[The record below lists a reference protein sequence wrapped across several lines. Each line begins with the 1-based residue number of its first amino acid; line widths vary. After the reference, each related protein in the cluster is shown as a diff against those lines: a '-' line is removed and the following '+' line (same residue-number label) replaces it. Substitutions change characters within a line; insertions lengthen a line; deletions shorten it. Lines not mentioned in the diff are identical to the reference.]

1 MKSNNHAK
9 SKNNWLMIMV
19 KTDTGSVRFKHPHVL
34 MQHVKWQV
42 IHMRY
47 AAVFKYNAVDIHRR
61 FEIYGD
67 GG

>member
-1 MKSNNHAK
+1 MKRSNNHAK

-19 KTDTGSVRFKHPHVL
+19 KTDIQVQSDLNIL

-42 IHMRY
+42 IHMRN
-47 AAVFKYNAVDIHRR
+47 AAVFKYNGVDIHRR